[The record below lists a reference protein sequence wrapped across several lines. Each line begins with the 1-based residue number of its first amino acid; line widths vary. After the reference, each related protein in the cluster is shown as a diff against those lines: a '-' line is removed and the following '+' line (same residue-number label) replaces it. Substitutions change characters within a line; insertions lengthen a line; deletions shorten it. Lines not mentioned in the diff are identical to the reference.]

1 MSAMVGTGLIIL
13 ASLLIGW
20 IVQRRQQ

>member
-1 MSAMVGTGLIIL
+1 MVKLL

-20 IVQRRQQ
+20 IIWFH